1 MFRRLLAVL
10 VLLTGLAALPVAAGA
25 SVLEGAWDF
34 LFGGAGLEAQ
44 TPEEI
49 RAGLIER
56 AEVLKD
62 LGIGP
67 VEDDQLDAVVRHIE
81 SIPKEYRDGI
91 DPTLQLLYAVGMGDY
106 DYDTGEWEPS
116 SDRVY
121 AFDTEV
127 YDLNR
132 MYTNFLTGV
141 SAINRDEFSITDVQE
156 DVSQVDWDAGTGTQT
171 IRFTYDGHPYEYA
184 ATVNYDWLDMGVV
197 AFMNGVFE
205 AEGNPKRLYCIEY
218 EPVIM
223 FYDTPEWAARFE
235 KATGVAL
242 SEAPFA

>member
-1 MFRRLLAVL
+1 ML
-10 VLLTGLAALPVAAGA
+10 VLLAGLAALPVAAGA
-25 SVLEGAWDF
+25 SALEGAWDF

-44 TPEEI
+44 TSEEI
-49 RAGLIER
+49 RAGLVEQS
-56 AEVLKD
+56 EVLKD

-67 VEDDQLDAVVRHIE
+67 VEDGQLDAVVRHIE
-81 SIPKEYRDGI
+81 SLPKEYRDSI
-91 DPTLQLLYAVGMGDY
+91 DPMRQLLCTIGMSDY
-106 DYDTGEWEPS
+106 DFDTGVWEPS
-116 SDRVY
+116 SHSVY
-121 AFDTEV
+121 AFDMEV

-141 SAINRDEFSITDVQE
+141 SAINRGEFSITDVQE

-171 IRFTYDGHPYEYA
+171 IRFAYDGHPYEYA

-205 AEGNPKRLYCIEY
+205 AEGNPKRLYCIEN
-218 EPVIM
+218 EPVIV

-235 KATGVAL
+235 KATGEAL